1 MSVTL
6 INNVLITALFGVLIF
21 NTSFAQSRQ
30 VADSLITVLE
40 TQELSKKEHSK
51 LLNSLAYHHP
61 KIDTALLVAKQA
73 LQIAE
78 EIKDPV
84 LEGEALEEISNIE
97 RRLGNNS
104 VSLQASFKA
113 LQIYESLELTERQA
127 ASYGQLASNS
137 VSDDDY
143 PSAISYLK
151 KAQRI
156 YKNSDKIKN
165 ETIILV
171 NLGEAYRLAGYL
183 DSATTCFK
191 ETLTRS
197 MLKEDGIIKAYSQG
211 NLGMVY
217 AAQGKLELA
226 KTNLNEATATLLELG
241 DSYATTVY
249 TAELGEVYQK
259 EDKPQAAEE
268 KFLQAVTM
276 AKQAGLKEQVRDFS
290 ATLSDF
296 YEASGNYAQA
306 LKFQK
311 LYQVY
316 QDSLVNKENIQKI
329 EQLKSG
335 YEIGKRE
342 SEIDLLNTINTN
354 QKYLVIT
361 LGTGAFLLL
370 LFAYLLY
377 RVNSKVKKNNQ
388 VLAFQKTVIE
398 KREEEKAL
406 LLRELNHRVKNN
418 LQMISSLLSLQS
430 RELTG
435 HPAQE
440 AITAGKYRVEA
451 LSLVHRKLYQKG
463 VDTKVKIRGYIEE
476 LVLGLFHGYGASFKP
491 DFDIADIGI
500 KIDTAVPL
508 ALIINELVT
517 NSLNHAYKNIA
528 NPVFNVKMTQVTE
541 GRLFL
546 QISDNGSGFS
556 TAEKEKVN
564 SFGIKLV
571 ASLIEQLDGTIEK
584 LNVDGTHWNIDIK
597 LPDVKS
603 KNNSAL

>member
-1 MSVTL
+1 MPAIRLHIT
-6 INNVLITALFGVLIF
+6 LITASFQLLFF
-21 NTSFAQSRQ
+21 TTSFSQNKQ
-30 VADSLITVLE
+30 IADSLIGVLK
-40 TQELSKKEHSK
+40 TRELSKKEHSK

-61 KIDTALLVAKQA
+61 KIDTALFVAKQS
-73 LQIAE
+73 LQIAV

-84 LEGEALEEISNIE
+84 LQGEALEEISNIE

-104 VSLQASFKA
+104 VSLQASLKA
-113 LQIYESLELTERQA
+113 LQIYESLELKERQA

-137 VSDDDY
+137 VSDEDY

-151 KAQRI
+151 KAQGI
-156 YKNSDKIKN
+156 YKNSDQIEN

-183 DSATTCFK
+183 DSASTCFK

-217 AAQGKLELA
+217 AAQGKLDAA
-226 KTNLNEATATLLELG
+226 KTNLNEATAALIQLG
-241 DSYATTVY
+241 DPYATAVY

-259 EDKPQAAEE
+259 EGKLRAAEE
-268 KFLQAVTM
+268 KFLQALTM
-276 AKQAGLKEQVRDFS
+276 AKQAGLKEQIRDFS
-290 ATLSDF
+290 VILSHF
-296 YEASGNYAQA
+296 YETSGNYGQA
-306 LKFQK
+306 LEFQK

-342 SEIDLLNTINTN
+342 SEIDLLHTINTN
-354 QKYLVIT
+354 QKYLVII

-377 RVNSKVKKNNQ
+377 RVNSKVKKTNQ
-388 VLAFQKTVIE
+388 VLLFQKAVIE

-440 AITAGKYRVEA
+440 AIMAGKHRVEA

-463 VDTKVKIRGYIEE
+463 LDTRIKIKDYIEE
-476 LVLGLFHGYGASFKP
+476 LVLGLFYGYGATFKP
-491 DFDIADIGI
+491 GFDIADISV

-508 ALIINELVT
+508 ALIVNELVT

-528 NPVFNVKMTQVTE
+528 NPVFNVKMTQE
-541 GRLFL
+541 IEDRLLL
-546 QISDNGSGFS
+546 QISDNGLGFS

-564 SFGIKLV
+564 SFGIKLIT
-571 ASLIEQLDGTIEK
+571 SLIEQLEGTFEQ
-584 LNVDGTHWNIDIK
+584 LNVNGTHWK
-597 LPDVKS
+597 VHVKIT
-603 KNNSAL
+603 